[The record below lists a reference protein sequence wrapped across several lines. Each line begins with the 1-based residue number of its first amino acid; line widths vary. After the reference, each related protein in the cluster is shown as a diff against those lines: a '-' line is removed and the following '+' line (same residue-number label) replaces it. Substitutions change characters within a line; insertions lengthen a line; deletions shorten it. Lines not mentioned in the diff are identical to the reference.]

1 MRNNKIIIALIAFM
15 PALLSP
21 VISLAGETPSLKA
34 RPNVQVKGPL
44 ITLGDLFENTG
55 KKASIAV
62 FQAPAPGKTGYINSA
77 RLLDAV
83 RRHGL
88 EWKNSFA
95 LPRINIARQSRLISP
110 ADITASIREKLVA
123 AAPHREEGSS
133 LSLRF
138 TRKPTPIH
146 LPLGINSDY
155 NVSNVNYDLNS
166 GRFSATI
173 NTPGN
178 EEAPAS
184 QLYYTG
190 RAIRTIKIPVL
201 TRSINRGGL
210 IQLDDVT
217 LKDIPSSRLSG
228 TPMRHISELLGMAAT
243 RHLRAGRAI
252 FKRDIEQPQIVK
264 RGALVNIIFK
274 APGITLSTRGK
285 AVSGGALG
293 DTISVLNVR
302 SKRTIQV
309 KVIAPDTVS
318 PGASANT
325 NTSRT
330 AMAAAPKRGGTY
342 E

>member
-1 MRNNKIIIALIAFM
+1 MINNKIIIALIAFM
-15 PALLSP
+15 PVLLSP
-21 VISLAGETPSLKA
+21 ILSLAGETPPLKA
-34 RPNVQVKGPL
+34 RPNVQVKGAL

-55 KKASIAV
+55 KKANIAV
-62 FQAPAPGKTGYINSA
+62 FQAPAPGKTGYINAA

-88 EWKNSFA
+88 EWKNAFA
-95 LPRINIARQSRLISP
+95 LPRINIARQSRVISP
-110 ADITASIREKLVA
+110 ADITASIRKKLVET
-123 AAPHREEGSS
+123 APRNDNDSS

-138 TRKPTPIH
+138 TRKPVPIH
-146 LPLGINSDY
+146 LPLGVNSDF
-155 NVSNVNYDLNS
+155 NVSNVNYDLGS

-178 EEAPAS
+178 EDMPAS

-201 TRSINRGGL
+201 TRPLNRGSL

-217 LKDIPSSRLSG
+217 LKDIASDRLPG
-228 TPMRHISELLGMAAT
+228 APMRHISELLGMAAT
-243 RHLRAGRAI
+243 RHMRAGRAI

-274 APGITLSTRGK
+274 VPGITLSTRGK
-285 AVSGGALG
+285 AISGGALG

-309 KVIAPDTVS
+309 SVIAPNTVS
-318 PGASANT
+318 PNVNSNK
-325 NTSRT
+325 NNSRT
-330 AMAAAPKRGGTY
+330 AMAAAPEHGGTY